1 MQAET
6 LIEIVERKQRPKG
19 RYVVLGDMNDA
30 PTSKPLEPFNDLVN
44 GLKQV
49 EERGG
54 TPNYGDTPPSNK
66 RWTHRFKESGQP
78 PEYDLFDQVWLSPEL
93 AKRQMGA
100 FILRRTKLTAPIR
113 RRDPSGRCPLCGG
126 SCCVVRSAARGSDA
140 SGPPLARPARVANA
154 RGGARK
160 PAPTGQT
167 P

>member
-1 MQAET
+1 MSCSGH
-6 LIEIVERKQRPKG
+6 ERRA
-19 RYVVLGDMNDA
+19 DE
-30 PTSKPLEPFNDLVN
+30 KPLESFNDLVN

-100 FILRRTKLTAPIR
+100 FILRRTKLT
-113 RRDPSGRCPLCGG
+113 RDGT
-126 SCCVVRSAARGSDA
+126 DHD
-140 SGPPLARPARVANA
+140 
-154 RGGARK
+154 
-160 PAPTGQT
+160 PAPVTLDL
-167 P
+167 